1 MPEVNVLFECSWLF
15 VEEFDADCKN
25 EFLKGAEEFPVEEED
40 APIPFPTEP
49 PPRPPSKG
57 GEWPMPESWES
68 VPLLQATFLKNK

>member
-15 VEEFDADCKN
+15 EEFDADCKN